1 MANAVLD
8 DFFRLDPDTILDS
21 VDEVLAEAMPGV
33 RCTGK
38 SLALNSLENRV
49 YDLELDC
56 LSSSASGGMHEH
68 VVTKFYRPG
77 RWSEEQI
84 QEEHEFLFALD
95 EAEIPVVSPWRLDDQ
110 SLFRCGK
117 TGIWFALFSK
127 VQGRLRDELDPE
139 RLRTLGRYIGRI
151 HNLGDTFRFRHRVPL
166 TPENWGRKPMEYLLQ
181 SGLIDPIYRERYRAV
196 ANALI
201 ERAEVA
207 LRGVPTLSL
216 HGDCHL
222 GNCLWQMDSPFF
234 LDFDDSTEAPAVQ
247 DIWMVVR
254 GRGFDADRDREAL
267 LEGYEAFRPFD
278 RSTLRL
284 IEPLRALRMIHYS
297 AWIARRW
304 QDPSFPKA
312 FPQFRTPR
320 YWEEDIQA
328 LQEVLALME
337 NTD

>member
-8 DFFRLDPDTILDS
+8 DFFRLDPDAILDS
-21 VDEVLAEAMPGV
+21 VDEVVGEAMPGV
-33 RCTGK
+33 RSTGR

-49 YDLELDC
+49 YDIELDDS
-56 LSSSASGGMHEH
+56 LPSGELEH
-68 VVTKFYRPG
+68 VVAKFYRPG
-77 RWSEEQI
+77 RWSEDQI
-84 QEEHEFLFALD
+84 QEEHDFLFALD
-95 EAEIPVVSPWRLDDQ
+95 EAEIPVVAPWRLDDQ
-110 SLFRCGK
+110 SLFRCKK

-127 VQGRLRDELDPE
+127 VRGRLLDELDPD

-151 HNLGDTFRFRHRVPL
+151 HNIGAEFPFRHRVPL
-166 TPENWGRKPMEYLLQ
+166 NAQNWGRAPMEFLLE
-181 SGLIDPIYRERYRAV
+181 SGLIDPVYRERYKVV
-196 ANALI
+196 ASTMVA
-201 ERAEVA
+201 RAEAA
-207 LRGVPTLSL
+207 LAGVPTLTL

-222 GNCLWQMDSPFF
+222 GNCLWQQDSPFF
-234 LDFDDSTEAPAVQ
+234 LDFDDSTRAPAVQ

-254 GRGFDADRDREAL
+254 GRGPEAEKDRDYL
-267 LEGYEAFRPFD
+267 LEGYARFRPFD

-304 QDPSFPKA
+304 QDPSFQKA
-312 FPQFRTPR
+312 FPQFATPR

-337 NTD
+337 E